1 MPTPPL
7 SSGYLQRLLVDARNA
22 PDSEDRPGRLVL
34 VPADDLER
42 LVLEVLG
49 HRPQRPRVRCG
60 VCHRRCAVTPQGN
73 IPRHHGVPPAG
84 QCPGGGRSPAQ
95 AAEMGKTA
103 RDTERAR

>member
-7 SSGYLQRLLVDARNA
+7 SPGYLQRLLVDARNA
-22 PDSEDRPGRLVL
+22 PAQGPARGRYVA

-60 VCHRRCAVTPQGN
+60 VCHKRCAVTPQGN
-73 IPRHHGVPPAG
+73 IPRHHGDVVG
-84 QCPGGGRSPAQ
+84 GLCPGGGMSPGE

-103 RDTERAR
+103 RDTERAQ